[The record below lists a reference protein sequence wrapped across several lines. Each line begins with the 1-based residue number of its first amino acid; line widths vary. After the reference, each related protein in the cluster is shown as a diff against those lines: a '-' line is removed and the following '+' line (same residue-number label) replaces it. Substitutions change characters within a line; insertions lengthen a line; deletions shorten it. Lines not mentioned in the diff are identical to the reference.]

1 MKNSPQLV
9 GAINFGPAGT
19 SGDFITMSD
28 ALKLDIKDLLAQRDQ
43 LRGALQAVM
52 DWNPKP
58 EYWDR
63 RETVLRFEADMAKAR
78 MALEETE

>member
-1 MKNSPQLV
+1 MV
-9 GAINFGPAGT
+9 GEIGFGPAWT
-19 SGDFITMSD
+19 SNDFITMQD

-43 LRGALQAVM
+43 LRTALQAVM

-63 RETVLRFEADMAKAR
+63 HETVLRFEADMSRAR
-78 MALEETE
+78 TALEATA